1 MIILNTSI
9 WIEHFKNNQ
18 NYFSKI
24 CKLLDSL
31 DHFPVD
37 NCLYLCYTFIMK
49 TAISIPDTLFEKAEK
64 TARYMGIPRSK
75 LYVIALEEYISKN
88 NGEMITQKLN
98 EIYSKVN
105 KNEFEKDLAVGL
117 ESLRNLTKND
127 TW

>member
-1 MIILNTSI
+1 M
-9 WIEHFKNNQ
+9 KNLD
-18 NYFSKI
+18 NY
-24 CKLLDSL
+24 
-31 DHFPVD
+31 
-37 NCLYLCYTFIMK
+37 LYLRYTFDMK
-49 TAISIPDTLFEKAEK
+49 TAISISDTLFEKAEK

-98 EIYSKVN
+98 EVYSKIN
-105 KNEFEKDLAVGL
+105 KNDLEKDLAVGL